1 MSTSAV
7 RADQFLRSLALSV
20 ARNRVGANRPIAEVL
35 TAEGVTE
42 QEFIVLADNPQFK
55 RYVEAYTADL
65 KENGF
70 SFSAK
75 SKVLAE
81 DLLPVAYHMAR
92 DEETPAAVRAKI
104 IENLVEW
111 ADLKPKKTVDTA
123 QGNNGYSITINIPG
137 GVPQQI
143 ESHRAEVIEEAP
155 TIMLPSRPPKAP
167 ITLDDD
173 IDPDYPDA
181 DADEGFTQ

>member
-1 MSTSAV
+1 MSTTAV

-20 ARNRVGANRPIAEVL
+20 ARNRVGANRPIGEVL

-42 QEFIVLADNPQFK
+42 QEFITLADNPQFK
-55 RYVEAYTADL
+55 RYVESYVADL

-111 ADLKPKKTVDTA
+111 ADLKPKKTAEVA
-123 QGNNGYSITINIPG
+123 QGNGYSITINIPG
-137 GVPQQI
+137 GIPQQI
-143 ESHRAEVIEEAP
+143 ESKRAEVIEEAP
-155 TIMLPSRPPKAP
+155 TLELPSRKRAP
-167 ITLDDD
+167 IELDDD
-173 IDPDYPDA
+173 IDPEYPDE
-181 DADEGFTQ
+181 DAAQ

>member
-111 ADLKPKKTVDTA
+111 ADLKPKKAVEN
-123 QGNNGYSITINIPG
+123 QSGPGFSIVFNIPSLPNAA
-137 GVPQQI
+137 PQ
-143 ESHRAEVIEEAP
+143 AVVEVNEQHNALA
-155 TIMLPSRPPKAP
+155 TLPAFDTPEKAP
-167 ITLDDD
+167 RIAIDDTD
-173 IDPDYPDA
+173 FVDY
-181 DADEGFTQ
+181 EE

>member
-111 ADLKPKKTVDTA
+111 ADLKPKKAVEGVPGA
-123 QGNNGYSITINIPG
+123 GFSITINLPTSAATPKEPVTLQADANDVLLPPPG
-137 GVPQQI
+137 FAG
-143 ESHRAEVIEEAP
+143 S
-155 TIMLPSRPPKAP
+155 L
-167 ITLDDD
+167 
-173 IDPDYPDA
+173 PDA
-181 DADEGFTQ
+181 VDDAYDYAPDDGPP